1 MADDPAMARRMWVLL
16 EAVHSVTYFAPEA
29 RAAHEAVGLRGFW
42 RGYFAMRAAPLG
54 PVGSAVVVAVFHDE
68 WAAAT
73 NALQARHLLD
83 RDGGLTP
90 QGTRLREDVEA
101 RTDQLSAPSWQA
113 LSSDEIAHL
122 DGTLGPL
129 AARVAHGP
137 VPYPNPIGA
146 PRPG

>member
-1 MADDPAMARRMWVLL
+1 M
-16 EAVHSVTYFAPEA
+16 TQ
-29 RAAHEAVGLRGFW
+29 AARGFTD
-42 RGYFAMRAAPLG
+42 
-54 PVGSAVVVAVFHDE
+54 DE

-73 NALQARHLLD
+73 TALQARQLLD